1 MDDECSHSFRPQVRI
16 PGHDLRRHAGA
27 KRRGSA
33 GALAV
38 VSRHTVGWWWVV
50 SKLRLC
56 MVAGLIASSA
66 ALPPSNTGDLAALE
80 LDEDWLRAKPRLAM
94 EINSRDGIDDP
105 GTGVWHLGE
114 ARRAPVLLTR
124 NLMNIWRE
132 PAILDRVRVKGGA
145 FMSLRPGIG
154 KRGESH
160 LGMAWSGCRWTND
173 SLSMEVGSP
182 ISRWPGKPTCQ
193 RRSTPRRRSSVRSRR
208 ISAGSRWTPGRM
220 EPFTARQAKLLSS
233 NRYGNLRVSDAVESR

>member
-1 MDDECSHSFRPQVRI
+1 
-16 PGHDLRRHAGA
+16 
-27 KRRGSA
+27 
-33 GALAV
+33 
-38 VSRHTVGWWWVV
+38 
-50 SKLRLC
+50 

-132 PAILDRVRVKGGA
+132 PAILDRVRVKGG
-145 FMSLRPGIG
+145 GIHVIAPRHRET
-154 KRGESH
+154 RGEPFGDGVEWLSLDERFAFH
-160 LGMAWSGCRWTND
+160 GGGITYIPVAGKTDMPTAVDPTTPVFGPFSADFRWITLD
-173 SLSMEVGSP
+173 TWKDGA
-182 ISRWPGKPTCQ
+182 IHC
-193 RRSTPRRRSSVRSRR
+193 
-208 ISAGSRWTPGRM
+208 TPG
-220 EPFTARQAKLLSS
+220 QA
-233 NRYGNLRVSDAVESR
+233 AVFKSLWEFKGE